1 MKALVI
7 RSLFNMAKALCARGL
22 YVIALGNE
30 TQTNALGAVNDRLTM
45 IPRDFRDPKSVLDD
59 LQDGAALWKVIRSEA
74 PDVIHINAL
83 QDLLSTFIV
92 VHFFFLFKARPVIIA
107 MSHDP
112 FSWRNPKKA
121 WLLAKLIQYLSDGFV
136 CLATT
141 HRNQLISLGVSPEKL
156 AVIPNPYDID
166 QINVGAANHQPPFQ
180 TDETV
185 RITYVAAICERKAQ
199 DVLVKAAKLVVL
211 KYPHVHFEMIGRVVT
226 GEEDY
231 AKMISHQIERLGLQ
245 DNVTI
250 AGALSYQEVI
260 SRVSCSDI
268 FVFPTRAEMMPRAVI
283 EAMVAG
289 RPVVASGVDG
299 ILDLIKHRKTGLLV
313 KPGESIELADAVCEL
328 IKNPFWAR
336 ELGLAGQEYILDHCS
351 PERVGN
357 LFHNFYQSKL
367 NS

>member
-1 MKALVI
+1 
-7 RSLFNMAKALCARGL
+7 
-22 YVIALGNE
+22 
-30 TQTNALGAVNDRLTM
+30 
-45 IPRDFRDPKSVLDD
+45 
-59 LQDGAALWKVIRSEA
+59 
-74 PDVIHINAL
+74 
-83 QDLLSTFIV
+83 
-92 VHFFFLFKARPVIIA
+92 
-107 MSHDP
+107 
-112 FSWRNPKKA
+112 
-121 WLLAKLIQYLSDGFV
+121 
-136 CLATT
+136 
-141 HRNQLISLGVSPEKL
+141 
-156 AVIPNPYDID
+156 
-166 QINVGAANHQPPFQ
+166 
-180 TDETV
+180 
-185 RITYVAAICERKAQ
+185 
-199 DVLVKAAKLVVL
+199 VLVKAAKLVVL